1 MAGLKDIR
9 NRITSVKSTRQIT
22 SAMKMVSAA
31 KLKKAQDRVVQ
42 IRPYAM
48 KLREVLTEV
57 SSGLNKDHAGV
68 YNENRKTENVLIVL
82 MASNRGLCGAFN
94 SNICKKSLQHI
105 TDNYSALAEQ
115 HKIKFYCIGK
125 KAVDFIKKT
134 EFEILDSSNEIFDN
148 LSFANTNI
156 IATKL
161 MKLFTDKSFDRI
173 DIVYNS
179 FKNAAIHEQRVEK
192 FLPMALEIEER
203 ANPSEYIFE
212 PGIDKIMEE
221 MIPKSLKIQLFRSI
235 LDSNAAEHGARMTAM
250 HQATDNATELIKDLT
265 LMYNKARQA
274 AITGEILEITS
285 GANALKG

>member
-31 KLKKAQDRVVQ
+31 KLKKAQDRVIQ
-42 IRPYAM
+42 IRPYAT
-48 KLREVLTEV
+48 KLKEVLTEV
-57 SSGLNKDHAGV
+57 SSSLDKNHAGIF
-68 YNENRKTENVLIVL
+68 NENRKTENVLIVL

-94 SNICKKSLQHI
+94 SNICKKSIQHI
-105 TDNYSALAEQ
+105 KDNYSALAENN
-115 HKIKFYCIGK
+115 KVKFYCIGK

-134 EFEILDSSNEIFDN
+134 EFEIIDTGNEIFDD
-148 LSFANTNI
+148 LKFANTNI
-156 IATKL
+156 IAGKL
-161 MKLFTDKSFDRI
+161 MKHFKDKTFDKI

-179 FKNAAIHEQRVEK
+179 FKNAAVHDQKVET
-192 FLPMALEIEER
+192 FLPMSLEIEER

-212 PGIDKIMEE
+212 PGVDKIIEE

-250 HQATDNATELIKDLT
+250 HQATDNASELIKDLT

-274 AITGEILEITS
+274 AITSEILEITS
-285 GANALKG
+285 GAEALKG

>member
-31 KLKKAQDRVVQ
+31 KLKKAQDRVTQ
-42 IRPYAM
+42 IRPYAL
-48 KLREVLTEV
+48 KLKEVLIEV
-57 SSGLNKDHAGV
+57 SSGLDKDHAGI

-82 MASNRGLCGAFN
+82 IASNRGLCGAFN
-94 SNICKKSLQHI
+94 SNICKKSVQHVK
-105 TDNYSALAEQ
+105 DNYLGLADQ
-115 HKIKFYCIGK
+115 NKVKFFCIGK
-125 KAVDFIKKT
+125 KAYDFIKKT
-134 EFEILDSSNEIFDN
+134 EYEIIEKNNEIFDN
-148 LSFANTNI
+148 LSFANTSV
-156 IATKL
+156 IAEKL
-161 MKLFTDKSFDRI
+161 MKLFSDKKFDKI
-173 DIVYNS
+173 DILYNS
-179 FKNAAIHEQRVEK
+179 FKNAAIHEQKVEA

-203 ANPSEYIFE
+203 TNPSEYIFE
-212 PGIDKIMEE
+212 PGVDKIVEE
-221 MIPKSLKIQLFRSI
+221 MVPKSLKIQLFRSI
-235 LDSNAAEHGARMTAM
+235 LDSNASEHGARMTAM